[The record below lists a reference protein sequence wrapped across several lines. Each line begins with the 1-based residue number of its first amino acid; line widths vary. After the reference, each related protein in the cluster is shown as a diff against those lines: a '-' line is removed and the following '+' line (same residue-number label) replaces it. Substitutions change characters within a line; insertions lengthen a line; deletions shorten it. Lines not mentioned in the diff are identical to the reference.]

1 MPDSTTAEL
10 VFAALIG
17 NAVALNTELGNGRW
31 PQARHHVRLVVV
43 RAAAAGHPQIRAAA
57 LALMGALDA
66 AIHPNANAWGPRL
79 VELNIAI
86 DAVLDDAD
94 DIGPA

>member
-1 MPDSTTAEL
+1 MPDSTTAQL
-10 VFAALIG
+10 LFATLIG

-57 LALMGALDA
+57 LALMKALDA
-66 AIHPNANAWGPRL
+66 AIHPNAKAWRPRL
-79 VELNIAI
+79 AELNIAI

>member
-1 MPDSTTAEL
+1 MPDSTTAQL
-10 VFAALIG
+10 LFATLIG

-57 LALMGALDA
+57 LALMKALDA
-66 AIHPNANAWGPRL
+66 AIHPNAKAWRPRL
-79 VELNIAI
+79 AELNIAI
-86 DAVLDDAD
+86 AVLDDAD